1 MLLVDSELRRL
12 LISGELKVEPIR
24 LNGINNAYVMLSL
37 GTKFGTFM
45 SSPGPYIDPGI
56 GLNEE
61 LISKHKFTPI
71 GVEENGQFIISPG
84 EYVLGFTKE
93 RITLPKTHAGFLF
106 ARASLSR
113 LGLQVFCSD
122 GFVDPGFSG
131 NISLELFNAAK
142 FPIILRANMPIIKL
156 ALVKLQGR
164 LDVLRQTTLQ
174 LKEQSIP
181 VITRTEIPQGDE

>member
-12 LISGELKVEPIR
+12 LVSGELKITPIR
-24 LNGINNAYVMLSL
+24 PNGINNAYVMLSL
-37 GTKFGTFM
+37 GTKFGTFL
-45 SSPGPYIDPGI
+45 SSPGPYIDPGL
-56 GLNEE
+56 GLGEE
-61 LISKHKFTPI
+61 LVSKHKFTPI
-71 GVEENGQFIISPG
+71 SIDENSQFIIAPG

-93 RITLPKTHAGFLF
+93 VIALPKTHAGFLF

-131 NISLELFNAAK
+131 NISLEIFNAAK

-156 ALVKLQGR
+156 ALVKLQGK

-174 LKEQSIP
+174 IKDTNVP
-181 VITRTEIPQGDE
+181 VITRTEIPQEAV